1 VLTAEDIR
9 TAAHRLAPVAR
20 RTPVVDLQPTALG
33 SSRSVSL
40 KLESMQISGSFKIRG
55 ATNKLLSLGPAEL
68 ARGVATA
75 SGGNHGIGVAHA
87 AAALGVPATVFV
99 PAGTPAFKQ
108 AAIRSRGAEVV
119 VVGATWD
126 EADRRAREVAA
137 QCGAVYVHPFADPL
151 VMAGQGT
158 LGLEILEQVAP
169 LDILL
174 VAIGGGGLIGGVSV
188 AVHDVR
194 PDVRIIGVEPEG
206 APKMLASVRLGHV
219 AELPELATRA
229 GSLAP
234 RRTTEANLALVQ
246 RHVEQIVLV
255 SDAEMQSAV
264 EWLDSELA
272 ISVELGGAAAIAA
285 LRGNKIDVTGAAV
298 CALVCGRGP
307 HYQDRAATEPR

>member
-1 VLTAEDIR
+1 MLTAEDIR

-20 RTPVVDLQPTALG
+20 RTPVVDLQPAALG

-55 ATNKLLSLGPAEL
+55 ATNKLLSLGPEEL
-68 ARGVATA
+68 ARGVTTA

-87 AAALGVPATVFV
+87 AAALGVAATVFV
-99 PAGTPAFKQ
+99 PVGTPAFKQ

-119 VVGATWD
+119 VVGETWD
-126 EADRRAREVAA
+126 EADQRAREVAA

-219 AELPELATRA
+219 AELPKLATRA

-234 RRTTEANLALVQ
+234 RRTTEANLALVK

-255 SDAEMQSAV
+255 SDAEMQAAV

-272 ISVELGGAAAIAA
+272 ISVELGGAAAVAA
-285 LRGNKIDVTGAAV
+285 LLGNKIDVTGAAV

-307 HYQDRAATEPR
+307 HYQGGAATEPS